1 MTAAGASGSDC
12 ISSFYEEKNRYLFPM
27 LAFLQEEGVNI
38 GVRIQELH
46 FNINLTVQTH
56 AHQLPPHSYCNNN
69 ATFLLTK
76 TEIQKINADGKA
88 L

>member
-1 MTAAGASGSDC
+1 MISVFLHADLYSLQYSTYVTAAGASGSDC

-56 AHQLPPHSYCNNN
+56 AHQLPH
-69 ATFLLTK
+69 TLVL
-76 TEIQKINADGKA
+76 
-88 L
+88 